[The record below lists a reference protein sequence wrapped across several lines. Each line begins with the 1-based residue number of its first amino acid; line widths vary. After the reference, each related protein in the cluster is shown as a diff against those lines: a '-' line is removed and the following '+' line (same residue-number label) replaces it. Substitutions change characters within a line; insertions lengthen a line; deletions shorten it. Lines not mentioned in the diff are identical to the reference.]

1 MLFKRLRGHGF
12 IKIFMMNQF
21 LKIWKNSIGLALV
34 VIVLAGYFY
43 FIKSV
48 KMDRYQIFNLGKT
61 ITWAQ
66 SQNSLYRTHTHG
78 TTDNLI
84 LSEDDW
90 AEYVFLMQ
98 IINSQDCSFVYDY
111 LDPNNYYFVYF
122 RKETGFIVSGQV
134 KDRKV
139 QDLKSSAFA
148 FPLSFDLIV
157 KKQKG
162 LVHVIVNQQQFFEI
176 PTITLAG
183 KIGLTINGL
192 ESPPAIFHQ
201 VAIKGVLVNGQK
213 IEADISVKSESGMAK
228 AWTSFLPFYLALIF
242 LIVLGP
248 ILVSKMKFKKYVI
261 PVRVFTFLKSFGP
274 FFVHVFLAGCFFW
287 PFIARGE
294 IAVFSYDNLGEILPL
309 FYYAQQ
315 NFLNILQGNAA
326 WLWNPLIQNGFPF
339 YSNHW
344 DMIYYPLNWPVF
356 LVPPSHVFIAL
367 TFKTFLEVI
376 ALGIFAYGFFVIELQ
391 NKRWALFSSVVYQMC
406 SLLIFTMGIFPATS
420 TYFAMT
426 FYLYVLW
433 SVSRRRVLSNFLL
446 MTFSVILILTSANVA
461 FIFYACLA
469 LAVISIYRFLSVKSA
484 GMKVFILT
492 AAAWMMGMLISSVR
506 ILSCLAGVTSSNRMA
521 ESFHT
526 LHDRAYMAIRL
537 FIPEIA
543 GWMGPD
549 ALNVLMSPNL
559 RLIFSQLELPSSNPQ
574 NSFFV
579 YFGII
584 PALLLVGSFL
594 FSVKG
599 KHAFWKVYSFVVL
612 AIALLWQPIWG
623 ILSIL
628 CLPLNHYSYHVIILP
643 IGICA
648 LIGYTGMAWES
659 GSFENKDLQRNLKV
673 FLILAAAYIFV
684 FLTYLFPPLA
694 FLTRII
700 FLIIASGIAVYYA
713 LRHCRIGLS
722 DKFILFLTNIGNI
735 LILTLLILTT
745 LFLVLAPIPKKEGLG
760 IELILPFLWLAVVA
774 NMILGHYQYYL
785 KGFSLRNFVCGALIP
800 LGVALMLSAA
810 WVFYDKGNL
819 FLGWDQPLRV
829 YGVDVLVGMVRFFLL
844 LQIALLGFRAI
855 GKKFLSARV
864 VFILLLAFTA
874 MDLIVFNARF
884 NNITSPFYYKNAF
897 YPQPFSYRDINPNLR
912 KQLDFVN
919 YRVNHQNRHDF
930 NANKNLIF
938 NMPSYTGTV
947 GYMTQR
953 FSKLLATF
961 GYSQGV
967 YMLYPEDATDN
978 SRFLDLSAVRYV
990 FEGNGTVS
998 ERSSALGRL
1007 NLIFSAQV
1015 IADDDILLA
1024 RLQEQSFDPHKTV
1037 LLSQSPSLNIVGQKE
1052 GMMIPI
1058 DRASPNII
1066 ESHMQA
1072 PSAGL
1077 LLFNDSYDSGW
1088 KVYLNGV
1095 LTPILRANYNFMA
1108 CVIPQ
1113 AGAYDI
1119 RFVYDP
1125 PEYKRNLYLSLLG
1138 LGVFLLVIAV
1148 AFVQKISLWIR
1159 KK

>member
-1 MLFKRLRGHGF
+1 MIKSLLR
-12 IKIFMMNQF
+12 IARS
-21 LKIWKNSIGLALV
+21 SIGLG
-34 VIVLAGYFY
+34 VIVLVVGLGYAH

-48 KMDRYQIFNLGKT
+48 KTDRYQIFNFGKT

-90 AEYVFLMQ
+90 TEYVFSMQ
-98 IINSQDCSFVYDY
+98 IINAQDCGFVYDY
-111 LDPNNYYFVYF
+111 LDSNNYYFVYF
-122 RKETGFIVSGQV
+122 KKETGSIVSGQLV
-134 KDRKV
+134 DNKV
-139 QDLKSSAFA
+139 QNLKSAVFA
-148 FPLSFDLIV
+148 FPLSFDVIV

-162 LVHVIVNQQQFFEI
+162 LVSVIVNQQLFFE
-176 PTITLAG
+176 TQTTTLAG
-183 KIGLTINGL
+183 KIGLTLSGL
-192 ESPPAIFHQ
+192 KAPPAIFHQ
-201 VAIKGVLVNGQK
+201 VAIKGVLGNGQK
-213 IEADISVKSESGMAK
+213 LEADIRAKPKSGIVQAFK
-228 AWTSFLPFYLALIF
+228 SFLFFYLAFILLIIF
-242 LIVLGP
+242 GP
-248 ILVSKMKFKKYVI
+248 LFVVQMKFRKI
-261 PVRVFTFLKSFGP
+261 VFPARIDKFLRISNP
-274 FFVHVFLAGCFFW
+274 LLVHLFLAGCFFW
-287 PFIARGE
+287 PFVARGE
-294 IAVFSYDNLGEILPL
+294 VAVFSYDNLGEILPL

-356 LVPPSHVFIAL
+356 LFPQAHLLTAL
-367 TFKTFLEVI
+367 TFKTFIEVV

-420 TYFAMT
+420 AYFAMT

-433 SVSRRRVLSNFLL
+433 SVAQRRALYNFLL
-446 MTFSVILILTSANVA
+446 MTFAIVLILTSANVA

-469 LAVISIYRFLSVKSA
+469 LAVISIYRFLSVRPIEL
-484 GMKVFILT
+484 KVFVLT
-492 AAAWMMGMLISSVR
+492 ALAWMTGTLMSSVR
-506 ILSCLAGVTSSNRMA
+506 ILSCLAGVTSSNRMV

-526 LHDRAYMAIRL
+526 LHDRVYMLVRL

-559 RLIFSQLELPSSNPQ
+559 RLIFSELELPSSNPQ

-579 YFGII
+579 YFGVI
-584 PALLLVGSFL
+584 PALLLAGSFL

-612 AIALLWQPIWG
+612 GIALLWQPIWG

-628 CLPLNHYSYHVIILP
+628 CLPLNHYSYHAIILP
-643 IGICA
+643 IGICS
-648 LIGYTGMAWES
+648 LIGYTGMVWEA
-659 GSFENKDLQRNLKV
+659 GAFENKDLQRNLTV
-673 FLILAAAYIFV
+673 FLILAGAYIFV
-684 FLTYLFPPLA
+684 FLTYLFPSLA
-694 FLTRII
+694 FLMRII
-700 FLIIASGIAVYYA
+700 FLIIAFGIAVYYA
-713 LRHCRIGLS
+713 LRHRSISLS
-722 DKFILFLTNIGNI
+722 DKFISFLNYLGNV
-735 LILTLLILTT
+735 LMLALLILTT

-760 IELILPFLWLAVVA
+760 TELILPFLWLSAVAV
-774 NMILGHYQYYL
+774 MILSFYQDYQTHSDFKKFVRGL
-785 KGFSLRNFVCGALIP
+785 WISLMTALLFSAT
-800 LGVALMLSAA
+800 
-810 WVFYDKGNL
+810 WVFYDKGNFL
-819 FLGWDQPLRV
+819 LGWESSLRV
-829 YGVDVLVGMVRFFLL
+829 YAIDVLVGFLRFFLL
-844 LQIALLGFRAI
+844 LQIGLLSFRAL
-855 GKKFLSARV
+855 GKKLLSIRL
-864 VFILLLAFTA
+864 VFMLLLIFTA

-884 NNITSPFYYKNAF
+884 NNITSPFYFKNAF
-897 YPQPFSYRDINPNLR
+897 YPQPFSYRAINPNLR
-912 KQLDFVN
+912 AQMDFVN
-919 YRVNHQNRHDF
+919 YRVSHQDRQDI

-953 FSKLLATF
+953 FSKFLTAF
-961 GYSQGV
+961 GYVQGI

-990 FEGNGTVS
+990 FEGNGKIS

-1007 NLIFSAQV
+1007 NFLFSAEV

-1024 RLQEQSFDPHKTV
+1024 RLKEESFDPHKTV
-1037 LLSQSPSLNIVGQKE
+1037 LLSKSTSLNVASPKE

-1058 DRASPNII
+1058 DHASPNVI
-1066 ESHMQA
+1066 ESHLRA
-1072 PSAGL
+1072 PAVGL
-1077 LLFNDSYDSGW
+1077 LLFNESYDAGW
-1088 KVYLNGV
+1088 KVYLNGI

-1108 CVIPQ
+1108 CVIAQ
-1113 AGAYDI
+1113 AGDYDV
-1119 RFVYDP
+1119 RFIYDP
-1125 PEYKRNLYLSLLG
+1125 PEYKRNLYISFLG
-1138 LGVFLLVIAV
+1138 LGIFLLATAIAIM
-1148 AFVQKISLWIR
+1148 QKISLLIR

>member
-1 MLFKRLRGHGF
+1 MIRNL
-12 IKIFMMNQF
+12 
-21 LKIWKNSIGLALV
+21 LKTGRNSIGLGLIALV
-34 VIVLAGYFY
+34 LVLGYFH
-43 FIKSV
+43 FLKSV
-48 KMDRYQIFNLGKT
+48 KTDRYQIFNLSKT

-90 AEYVFLMQ
+90 AEYVFSMQ

-111 LDPNNYYFVYF
+111 LDSDNYYFVYF
-122 RKETGFIVSGQV
+122 KKETGRIVSGQLV
-134 KDRKV
+134 DSKV
-139 QDLKSSAFA
+139 QNLKSVVFA
-148 FPLSFDLIV
+148 FPLSFDVIV

-162 LVHVIVNQQQFFEI
+162 LVHVIVNQQPFFEI
-176 PTITLAG
+176 LTTALAG
-183 KIGLTINGL
+183 KIGLTLSGL
-192 ESPPAIFHQ
+192 ESPPTIFHQ
-201 VAIKGVLVNGQK
+201 VAIKGILGDGQK
-213 IEADISVKSESGMAK
+213 IEADIGIKPESGIVK
-228 AWTSFLPFYLALIF
+228 AFKSFLFFYLAFMLLMI
-242 LIVLGP
+242 
-248 ILVSKMKFKKYVI
+248 
-261 PVRVFTFLKSFGP
+261 FGP
-274 FFVHVFLAGCFFW
+274 FFVVQMKFRKIVLPARIHKFLRIASPFFIHLFLAGCFFW
-287 PFIARGE
+287 PFITRGE
-294 IAVFSYDNLGEILPL
+294 VAVFSYDNLGEILPL

-356 LVPPSHVFIAL
+356 LFPQAHLLTTL
-367 TFKTFLEVI
+367 TFKTFIEVV

-420 TYFAMT
+420 TYFSMT

-433 SVSRRRVLSNFLL
+433 SVAQRRALYNLL
-446 MTFSVILILTSANVA
+446 LLTFAVVLILTSANVA

-469 LAVISIYRFLSVKSA
+469 LAVISIYRFLSVSPM
-484 GMKVFILT
+484 GLKVFALT
-492 AAAWMMGMLISSVR
+492 ALAWMMGTLISSVR
-506 ILSCLAGVTSSNRMA
+506 ILSCLVGVMSSNRMA

-526 LHDRAYMAIRL
+526 LHDRVYMVVRL

-559 RLIFSQLELPSSNPQ
+559 RLIFRELELPSSNPQ

-579 YFGII
+579 YFGVI
-584 PALLLVGSFL
+584 PALLLAGSFL
-594 FSVKG
+594 FPVKG
-599 KHAFWKVYSFVVL
+599 KHAFWRVYSFVVL
-612 AIALLWQPIWG
+612 GIALLWQPIWG

-648 LIGYTGMAWES
+648 LIGYTGMAWEA
-659 GSFENKDLQRNLKV
+659 GSFENKELRRNLAI
-673 FLILAAAYIFV
+673 FLSLSGGYILV

-700 FLIIASGIAVYYA
+700 FLLMGLGVAFYYVLSHRSILLSEKFVSFIIS
-713 LRHCRIGLS
+713 L
-722 DKFILFLTNIGNI
+722 GNV

-745 LFLVLAPIPKKEGLG
+745 LFLSLAPIPKKEGLG
-760 IELILPFLWLAVVA
+760 TELILPFLWLSVAAV
-774 NMILGHYQYYL
+774 MILSLYQYYQAHADFKKL
-785 KGFSLRNFVCGALIP
+785 ARGVLISLVTAL
-800 LGVALMLSAA
+800 LLSGT
-810 WVFYDKGNL
+810 WVFYDKGD
-819 FLGWDQPLRV
+819 FLLRWEPSLRV
-829 YGVDVLVGMVRFFLL
+829 YVIDLLVGVLRFFLM
-844 LQIALLGFRAI
+844 LQIGLLSFRSI
-855 GKKFLSARV
+855 GKKLFSIRM
-864 VFILLLAFTA
+864 VFILLLTFTA

-884 NNITSPFYYKNAF
+884 NNITSPFYFKNAF
-897 YPQPFSYRDINPNLR
+897 YPQPFSYRAINPNLR
-912 KQLDFVN
+912 EQMDFIN
-919 YRVNHQNRHDF
+919 YRVSHQDRQDI

-953 FSKLLATF
+953 FSKFLTTF
-961 GYSQGV
+961 GYPQGI

-978 SRFLDLSAVRYV
+978 SRFLDLSAVHYV
-990 FEGNGTVS
+990 FEGNGKVS
-998 ERSSALGRL
+998 ERPSALGRL
-1007 NLIFSAQV
+1007 NFLFSSEV

-1024 RLQEQSFDPHKTV
+1024 RLQEKTFDPHKTV
-1037 LLSQSPSLNIVGQKE
+1037 LLSESSSLNIADQKE

-1058 DRASPNII
+1058 DQASPNII
-1066 ESHMQA
+1066 ESHLQA
-1072 PSAGL
+1072 SSMGL
-1077 LLFNDSYDSGW
+1077 LLFNESYDAGW
-1088 KVYLNGV
+1088 KVYLNSV
-1095 LTPILRANYNFMA
+1095 ATPILRANYNFMA
-1108 CVIPQ
+1108 CVIPR
-1113 AGAYDI
+1113 AGTYDI

-1125 PEYKRNLYLSLLG
+1125 ADYKRNLYLSLLG
-1138 LGVFLLVIAV
+1138 LGVFLLVIAF
-1148 AFVQKISLWIR
+1148 AFIQKIFLLIR